1 MAFLE
6 RSGREEPDLSG
17 GEKSYASE
25 GLAGGALPI
34 GDSAT
39 RREIGPAN
47 TEGQRP
53 THVGMSRDDGA
64 RGLPQSLIS
73 ASASTSSPT
82 APRPPRPALTFV
94 TCPGVSR
101 SLQVGP
107 APAKQQQGLCEPR
120 PGSANLRPASSAAF
134 SAGGR
139 RGRRQRRRLD
149 QEIHRL
155 TPTVSASIGRGAL
168 SSRLSLKGVLRA
180 RSRVLETAHLGS
192 PSLGTAFS

>member
-34 GDSAT
+34 GHSAT

-64 RGLPQSLIS
+64 RGLPRSLIS

-94 TCPGVSR
+94 TCPDVSR

-107 APAKQQQGLCEPR
+107 APAKQQQRPCEPR

-134 SAGGR
+134 SAGR
-139 RGRRQRRRLD
+139 PARTTTALVALIWRSTDWRQRSPPASVAGPSRHGFLLKASCEHGAACWRRL
-149 QEIHRL
+149 
-155 TPTVSASIGRGAL
+155 T
-168 SSRLSLKGVLRA
+168 
-180 RSRVLETAHLGS
+180 
-192 PSLGTAFS
+192 